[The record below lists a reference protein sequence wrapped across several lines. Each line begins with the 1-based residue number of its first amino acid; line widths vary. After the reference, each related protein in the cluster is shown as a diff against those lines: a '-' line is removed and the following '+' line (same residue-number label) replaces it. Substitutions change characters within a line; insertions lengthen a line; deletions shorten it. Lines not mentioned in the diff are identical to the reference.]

1 MMTNPNSVKNV
12 NCAQGPRTGNA
23 DAHEGKRKAAVADKA
38 DRAPLADMVLNMF
51 SARGESRKEYVNTAD
66 RVNDNSGKRSF
77 KK

>member
-1 MMTNPNSVKNV
+1 MNSNPNSVKNV
-12 NCAQGPRTGNA
+12 NVAQGPRTGNT

-51 SARGESRKEYVNTAD
+51 SARGQSRTEYVNKAD
-66 RVNDNSGKRSF
+66 RVGDNSGKRSF

>member
-23 DAHEGKRKAAVADKA
+23 DAHEGKRRTSVADKA
-38 DRAPLADMVLNMF
+38 ARAPLADMVLNMF
-51 SARGESRKEYVNTAD
+51 DARGRSRSDSVNRAD
-66 RVNDNSGKRSF
+66 QVGDNSGKRSF